1 MDENSSY
8 ARAALLFSIV
18 AVAVLM
24 FAGLRSDVRITLVS
38 LPVLVF
44 LTVISIGWSGNR
56 HLNRGEMR
64 RAIAA
69 TLVATFIVIV
79 LGSSYLEVSPEL
91 RNYFLGVISTIIG
104 FYFGYRGRET
114 EEERMERLV
123 SALSSQGPDMEKPG
137 RENGPG

>member
-1 MDENSSY
+1 MEENSPY
-8 ARAALLFSIV
+8 AKAVLLFSTV

-24 FAGLRSDVRITLVS
+24 FAGLRSDVRITLIS

-44 LTVISIGWSGNR
+44 LTVIFLGWSGNR
-56 HLNRGEMR
+56 RLNKGEMR

-69 TLVATFIVIV
+69 TLVATFIVLV

-104 FYFGYRGRET
+104 FYFGYRGRES
-114 EEERMERLV
+114 EEERMERLMRNLK
-123 SALSSQGPDMEKPG
+123 SGWPEKG
-137 RENGPG
+137 EGE

>member
-1 MDENSSY
+1 MEENSPY

-24 FAGLRSDVRITLVS
+24 FAGLRSDVRITLIS

-44 LTVISIGWSGNR
+44 LTVIFLGWSGNR
-56 HLNRGEMR
+56 HLNKGEMR

-69 TLVATFIVIV
+69 TLVATFIVLV
-79 LGSSYLEVSPEL
+79 LGSSYLTIAPEL

-104 FYFGYRGRET
+104 FYFGYRGRES
-114 EEERMERLV
+114 EQERMERLMRN
-123 SALSSQGPDMEKPG
+123 LSPERPEKEESG
-137 RENGPG
+137 

>member
-1 MDENSSY
+1 
-8 ARAALLFSIV
+8 
-18 AVAVLM
+18 
-24 FAGLRSDVRITLVS
+24 
-38 LPVLVF
+38 
-44 LTVISIGWSGNR
+44 
-56 HLNRGEMR
+56 
-64 RAIAA
+64 
-69 TLVATFIVIV
+69 VATFIVIV